1 MSSVSCHISSDCDFN
16 FHCVN
21 KQCVYNDLWPPS
33 AFQVIV
39 YILIPFVIGVSNVGG
54 LGGGIIKVPLIT
66 VMLNYPSKIATF
78 ISYCILFGSSVVH
91 STIILFKKHPLFNK
105 PIIDYNIVLVI
116 NPMVLLGTNA
126 GILLNVLMPEIVA
139 GIIIC
144 VYLSLISPY
153 ILFKAISL
161 YKLNKKQQQQMELE
175 AKALEI
181 GQNKNEGEVQVFE
194 MNVNDIQKMN
204 EGPVN
209 TIQDQRVL
217 ITSNPILKEQVSEKT
232 GTNTILPLQITP
244 LSPTIQ
250 KIESAAQLE
259 DQLLMQRVNSYYHPI
274 EPPKDKTK
282 RQSIQMSQNSFK
294 VTPEEPNKES
304 NSEIMSEEL
313 KAFYKEEY
321 QQFPKKK
328 ILLLVIIF
336 CIIQYI
342 VFQRGGKGLASFVGI
357 HTCSVSYW
365 ISNASILFLCV
376 SAVFVIRYYLLK
388 WTHNKNQM
396 IKKYNLQKEFEGD
409 FNCLNNKHYFVVL
422 LAGLAAGLVAG
433 TVGVGAGLTLV
444 PLLLSIGV
452 HPQVVAATCGF
463 NYLFIATTTIIQ
475 VFTSHY
481 LSYAQIVLFSLLSF
495 VGGFIIAKCIYN
507 YVEKRK
513 NGYVLVFI
521 VFGLSILSIVTMMI
535 YLIRKDILYGY
546 KSLVTQTPFCQAQ

>member
-1 MSSVSCHISSDCDFN
+1 MSTVSCHTNNDCDFN
-16 FHCVN
+16 FHCSN
-21 KQCVYNDLWPPS
+21 KVCVYNDLWPPS

-39 YILIPFVIGVSNVGG
+39 YILIPFIIGVSNVGG

-66 VMLNYPSKIATF
+66 VMLNYPSKVATF

-91 STIILFKKHPLFNK
+91 STIIIFKKHPLFNK

-139 GIIIC
+139 GVIIC
-144 VYLSLISPY
+144 VYLSLIAPY

-161 YKLNKKQQQQMELE
+161 YKITKKQQQQIEPE
-175 AKALEI
+175 AKALETVER
-181 GQNKNEGEVQVFE
+181 KNEGEVQVFE

-204 EGPVN
+204 GDPIN
-209 TIQDQRVL
+209 TVQDQRIL
-217 ITSNPILKEQVSEKT
+217 ITSNPILKEQVSDKT
-232 GTNTILPLQITP
+232 GTNTILPIQITP
-244 LSPTIQ
+244 LSPSIQ
-250 KIESAAQLE
+250 KMESAAQLE
-259 DQLLMQRVNSYYHPI
+259 DQLLMQRVNSYYVPQ

-282 RQSIQMSQNSFK
+282 RGSIIVSQNSLK
-294 VTPEEPNKES
+294 ETPEEPKQEQ
-304 NSEIMSEEL
+304 IMTEEL
-313 KAFYKEEY
+313 KAFYDEEY

-342 VFQRGGKGLASFVGI
+342 VFQRGGKGLQSFVGI
-357 HTCSVSYW
+357 KTCSASYW
-365 ISNASILFLCV
+365 VSNGAILVLCV
-376 SAVFVIRYYLLK
+376 AAIFVIRYYLLK
-388 WTHNKNQM
+388 WTKNKNEI

-409 FNCLNNKHYFVVL
+409 FNVLNKTHYFVVL

-513 NGYVLVFI
+513 NGYALVFI
-521 VFGLSILSIVTMMI
+521 VFGLCILSIVTMMI

-546 KSLVTQTPFCQAQ
+546 KSLIQQTPFCQAQ